1 MTRNGLN
8 LVVQNRYN
16 MNNIKFLIAMLLSTV
31 LFTSLI
37 GQVKYTAK
45 GKSEFVLTGTSTMHD
60 WEMTSSSATCDATFT
75 TDATG
80 KLTGLTNMSFKTP
93 AKSLKSGKGAMD
105 KNAYKALKADSN
117 PDISA
122 VLTSAT
128 IKAIDGK
135 NYTITSQVKLSIA
148 GKSVNTTLVS
158 NAKINADNTISVS
171 GEKKIAMTDYDM
183 KPPSFMLGS
192 VKTGNDVVLK
202 YNITL
207 SK

>member
-1 MTRNGLN
+1 
-8 LVVQNRYN
+8 
-16 MNNIKFLIAMLLSTV
+16 MNNIKILIALLVSTV
-31 LFTSLI
+31 IFTSQLN

-45 GKSEFVLTGTSTMHD
+45 GKSEFMLTGTSTMHD
-60 WEMTSSSATCDATFT
+60 WEMTSSSATCDAVFT

-93 AKSLKSGKGAMD
+93 AKMLKSGKGAMD

-128 IKAIDGK
+128 IKTIDSK
-135 NYTITSQVKLSIA
+135 NYTITSQVKLNIA

-158 NAKINADNTISVS
+158 NAKINADNTISIS

-192 VKTGNDVVLK
+192 VKTGNNVVLK

>member
-1 MTRNGLN
+1 
-8 LVVQNRYN
+8 
-16 MNNIKFLIAMLLSTV
+16 MNNIKFLIAMLISTII
-31 LFTSLI
+31 FSNQSF

-75 TDATG
+75 SDATG

-128 IKAIDGK
+128 IKTTDNK
-135 NYTITSQVKLSIA
+135 NYTITSQVKLNIA